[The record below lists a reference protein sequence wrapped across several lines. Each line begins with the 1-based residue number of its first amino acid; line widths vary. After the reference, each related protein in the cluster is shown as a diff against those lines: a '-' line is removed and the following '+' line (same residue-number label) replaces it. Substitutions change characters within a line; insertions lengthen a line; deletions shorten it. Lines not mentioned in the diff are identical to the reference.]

1 MMSSSNVNTVSLE
14 VDNGSITPVSDSI
27 DVGAMAETQDT
38 QGTSSTAGKE
48 LDLTITLECD
58 IISVEWRVL

>member
-1 MMSSSNVNTVSLE
+1 MSSSNVNTVSLE
-14 VDNGSITPVSDSI
+14 VDNGSITPVTDSI
-27 DVGAMAETQDT
+27 DVGTMAETQDT
-38 QGTSSTAGKE
+38 QGASSTAGKE

>member
-1 MMSSSNVNTVSLE
+1 MSSYVNTVNLE
-14 VDNGSITPVSDSI
+14 VENRSITPVSDME
-27 DVGAMAETQDT
+27 AMAETQDT

-48 LDLTITLECD
+48 LDQTLGCD